1 MPTPKKPVTPPKPTA
16 PKGKS
21 GKTIVTN
28 KTSKTNKKTG
38 TLGGELTLRPTKND
52 PNSFADSTYWDT
64 LNQLLQNSE
73 MYRQNMT
80 LQQAR
85 ANEDYGVSTQKMA
98 KQRGRDL
105 TNIREDFASRGVVKS
120 GVYGGRVGEYESD
133 YQTALADLAR
143 AKNRSL
149 QDVSQA
155 YNQYLE
161 QWRLQKQQA
170 INDAIQRKLAK
181 LKK

>member
-1 MPTPKKPVTPPKPTA
+1 MATAKKPVKPPAPPA
-16 PKGKS
+16 PKGKA
-21 GKTIVTN
+21 GKTTI
-28 KTSKTNKKTG
+28 TNKKSSKG
-38 TLGGELTLRPTKND
+38 QISGNLTPKPNKND

-64 LNQLLQNSE
+64 LNQLLNNSD
-73 MYRQNMT
+73 MYRQNMD
-80 LQQAR
+80 LQKSR
-85 ANEDYGVSTQKMA
+85 TNEDYGINAQKMA
-98 KQRGRDL
+98 KQRVRDL
-105 TNIREDFASRGVVKS
+105 DSIENDYAARGVVKS
-120 GVYGGRVGEYESD
+120 GVYGKRVGEYETD

-149 QDVSQA
+149 QDISQS

-170 INDAIQRKLAK
+170 INDAIQRKLAR